1 MRTSTVSSRSH
12 PPPSSSRAAT
22 RRPRPRA
29 RAPRAWFRV
38 FARILRPRARGSP
51 RARRRRYRPRSR
63 APRAMNIP
71 PSIPRARVTVRTIPR
86 RTRARTRARTRETKP
101 QTHHPSRVSTPPPS
115 RRVHH
120 RGSTSSGNH
129 AHHRVR
135 VRIAHLVGSPFAI
148 VVVAPRKGGRRGDP
162 PREMRAPKPY
172 TRGARSAV
180 SRAHI
185 IVVCHLLPRVPS
197 HSRGVSSQ
205 SIVRRMGSSLCTS

>member
-1 MRTSTVSSRSH
+1 MVSHARLASCPRERALMRTPTVSSQSH

-51 RARRRRYRPRSR
+51 RARRRRYRPRRR

-71 PSIPRARVTVRTIPR
+71 PSIPRARITVRTIPR
-86 RTRARTRARTRETKP
+86 RRRTRTRTRTRETKP
-101 QTHHPSRVSTPPPS
+101 QTHHPSLVGLLLHRAASTTAARP
-115 RRVHH
+115 H
-120 RGSTSSGNH
+120 RGITRAR

-135 VRIAHLVGSPFAI
+135 IRIAHLVGSPFAI

-172 TRGARSAV
+172 TRGARTAV
-180 SRAHI
+180 CGHK
-185 IVVCHLLPRVPS
+185 
-197 HSRGVSSQ
+197 SS
-205 SIVRRMGSSLCTS
+205 